1 MNQYTININDLSEL
15 IDGLNNAMIAYN
27 DVIGAIQF
35 NCSVSSKY
43 EKLMDLPEEK
53 LRMRFKSVENLYT
66 QLLGYENNTWHC
78 NRMII

>member
-15 IDGLNNAMIAYN
+15 LDGLNNAMIVYN
-27 DVIGAIQF
+27 DIIGAIQF

-53 LRMRFKSVENLYT
+53 LIMRFKSVENLYK
-66 QLLGYENNTWHC
+66 QLLKFDL
-78 NRMII
+78 

>member
-66 QLLGYENNTWHC
+66 QLLGYENNT
-78 NRMII
+78 